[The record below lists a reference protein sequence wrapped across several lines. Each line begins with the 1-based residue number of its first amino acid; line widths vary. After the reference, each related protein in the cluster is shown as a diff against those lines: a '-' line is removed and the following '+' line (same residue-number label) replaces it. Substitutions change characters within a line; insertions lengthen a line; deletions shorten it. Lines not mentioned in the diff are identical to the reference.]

1 MLQSK
6 IREAFCA
13 SISRNPKG
21 YRYLRTIDFV
31 RALQERGVHFSD
43 GEANAWIELHQ
54 TYFVDK
60 TTDGSENRLWMMA
73 GMGRGS
79 DGASQGCWRL
89 QSIVL

>member
-21 YRYLRTIDFV
+21 YQYLRTRDFV
-31 RALQERGVHFSD
+31 CALQERGVHFS
-43 GEANAWIELHQ
+43 GREANQWIERNQ

-60 TTDGSENRLWMMA
+60 TTDESENRLWMLRN
-73 GMGRGS
+73 MGRG
-79 DGASQGCWRL
+79 L
-89 QSIVL
+89 